1 MTTGLRDLKLKDLIY
16 GVVVPLIIGLIII
29 AFPLSESTLSQ
40 VNPAL
45 VGILVFGIAE
55 MIMTVAAPIVFGLLW
70 NRWAGG
76 AAGFLLGSIFAL
88 WYAIYGISTPG
99 WTNDVSL
106 LGYLVSAMMIGY
118 MAGALNNRSREFS
131 RLLFSGFT
139 SALVGALFLFLAF
152 QFSPLQLA
160 TGLTAFFITVVS
172 RITIGI
178 IVPVLAKVSLR
189 FQTHCNTSLSNL
201 RTLLSYNLLVH
212 QEILGS
218 LSCIS
223 SLRLVGEQV

>member
-1 MTTGLRDLKLKDLIY
+1 MSGLRDLKLKDILY
-16 GVVVPLIIGLIII
+16 GVFVPLIVGLIII
-29 AFPLSESTLSQ
+29 AFPLSENALSQ
-40 VNPAL
+40 IHPAL

-70 NRWAGG
+70 NRWAGA
-76 AAGFLLGSIFAL
+76 AAGFLLGSIFVL

-118 MAGALNNRSREFS
+118 MAGALNNHSREFS

-139 SALVGALFLFLAF
+139 SAFVGALFLFLAF
-152 QFSPLQLA
+152 QFSPLHLA

-172 RITIGI
+172 RMTIGI

-189 FQTHCNTSLSNL
+189 LQTHAHSKLT
-201 RTLLSYNLLVH
+201 
-212 QEILGS
+212 I
-218 LSCIS
+218 
-223 SLRLVGEQV
+223 GEPEERQP